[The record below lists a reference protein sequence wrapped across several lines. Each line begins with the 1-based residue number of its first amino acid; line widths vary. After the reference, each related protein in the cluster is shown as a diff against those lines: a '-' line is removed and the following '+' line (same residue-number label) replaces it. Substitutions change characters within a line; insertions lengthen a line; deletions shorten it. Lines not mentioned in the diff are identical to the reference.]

1 MQARWGS
8 GSIAEAAPDDPSVR
22 RGKPVDSVV
31 RGRHNERVPIM
42 NFPEADT
49 PPALNKQVSELR
61 DEAWP
66 PDSASAPG
74 TFAHD
79 PALRPVSMLLVDGAT
94 VLAALDILTK
104 ELVHAG
110 QRYRAAGL
118 STVVTR
124 GTARGQGHGRRLVTA
139 AREAMAAMDLDIGL
153 FTCDRPL
160 QPFYESA
167 GWQHLPGAV
176 LIGGT
181 PQAPFP
187 SDRPGFDKVTLAG
200 FFSSR
205 ARSHRSAFPHSR
217 IELYPGEIDKL
228 W

>member
-1 MQARWGS
+1 MT
-8 GSIAEAAPDDPSVR
+8 
-22 RGKPVDSVV
+22 
-31 RGRHNERVPIM
+31 
-42 NFPEADT
+42 FPETET
-49 PPALNKQVSELR
+49 PPALRTQVGELR

-74 TFAHD
+74 TFTHD

-94 VLAALDILTK
+94 VLAALDILAK
-104 ELVHAG
+104 EIVHAG

-124 GTARGQGHGRRLVTA
+124 GTARGKGHGHRLVTA
-139 AREAMAAMDLDIGL
+139 ARAAMAAMDLDIGL

-167 GWQHLPGAV
+167 GWKWLPGAV
-176 LIGGT
+176 LVGGT
-181 PQAPFP
+181 PRAPFP
-187 SDRPGFDKVTLAG
+187 SDRPGFDKVTMAA
-200 FFSSR
+200 FFSPLGREHR
-205 ARSHRSAFPHSR
+205 ASFPHSR
-217 IELYPGEIDKL
+217 IELYPGEIDTL

>member
-1 MQARWGS
+1 MT
-8 GSIAEAAPDDPSVR
+8 
-22 RGKPVDSVV
+22 
-31 RGRHNERVPIM
+31 
-42 NFPEADT
+42 FPEAAT
-49 PPALNKQVSELR
+49 PPALRTQVCELQ

-74 TFAHD
+74 TFTHD
-79 PALRPVSMLLVDGAT
+79 PALRPVSMLLVEGAT

-104 ELVHAG
+104 EIVHAG
-110 QRYRAAGL
+110 QRYQAAGL

-124 GTARGQGHGRRLVTA
+124 GTARGKGHGHRLVTA
-139 AREAMAAMDLDIGL
+139 ARAAMAGMDLDLGL

-160 QPFYESA
+160 RAFYEGA
-167 GWQHLPGAV
+167 GWQWLPGAV

-181 PQAPFP
+181 PVNPFP
-187 SDRPGFDKVTLAG
+187 SDRPGFDKVTLG
-200 FFSSR
+200 DFFSPL

-217 IELYPGEIDKL
+217 IEVYPGEIDRL

>member
-1 MQARWGS
+1 MT
-8 GSIAEAAPDDPSVR
+8 
-22 RGKPVDSVV
+22 
-31 RGRHNERVPIM
+31 
-42 NFPEADT
+42 FPEADT
-49 PPALNKQVSELR
+49 PPALQTQVSELR

-66 PDSASAPG
+66 PDSPSAPA
-74 TFAHD
+74 TWAHD
-79 PALRPVSMLLVDGAT
+79 PALRPVSMLLVDDAT

-104 ELVHAG
+104 EFVHAG

-124 GTARGQGHGRRLVTA
+124 GAARGKGHGRRLVTA
-139 AREAMAAMDLDIGL
+139 AHAAMATMNLDIGV

-181 PQAPFP
+181 PLAPFP
-187 SDRPGFDKVTLAG
+187 SDRPGFDKVTMAD
-200 FFSSR
+200 FFSPLG
-205 ARSHRSAFPHSR
+205 RSHRSSFPHSR

>member
-1 MQARWGS
+1 M
-8 GSIAEAAPDDPSVR
+8 
-22 RGKPVDSVV
+22 
-31 RGRHNERVPIM
+31 PIVT
-42 NFPEADT
+42 FPEADV
-49 PPALNKQVSELR
+49 PPDLQRQVSELR

-66 PDSASAPG
+66 PDSSSAPG

-94 VLAALDILTK
+94 VLAALDILSK
-104 ELVHAG
+104 QLVHG
-110 QRYRAAGL
+110 GERFRAAGL

-139 AREAMAAMDLDIGL
+139 AREAMAAAMNLDIGL

-160 QPFYESA
+160 RSFYESA

-176 LIGGT
+176 LVGGT
-181 PQAPFP
+181 PLAPFP
-187 SDRPGFDKVTLAG
+187 SDRPGFDKVTMAD
-200 FFSSR
+200 FFSLR
-205 ARSHRSAFPHSR
+205 GRRYRSSFPRSR
-217 IELYPGEIDKL
+217 IELYPGEIDRL

>member
-1 MQARWGS
+1 MTC
-8 GSIAEAAPDDPSVR
+8 
-22 RGKPVDSVV
+22 
-31 RGRHNERVPIM
+31 
-42 NFPEADT
+42 PEAEV
-49 PPALNKQVSELR
+49 PSALRTQVAELR

-79 PALRPVSMLLVDGAT
+79 PALRPVSMLLVEGSS
-94 VLAALDILTK
+94 VLAALDILRK
-104 ELVHAG
+104 EIVHDG
-110 QRYRAAGL
+110 RRFRAAGL

-124 GTARGQGHGRRLVTA
+124 LAARGQGHGRRLVTA
-139 AREAMAAMDLDIGL
+139 ARAEMAARELDLGL

-167 GWQHLPGAV
+167 GWQQLPGAV

-181 PQAPFP
+181 PSDPFP
-187 SDRPGFDKVTLAG
+187 SDRPGFDKVTMAG
-200 FFSSR
+200 FFSPVGLRHR
-205 ARSHRSAFPHSR
+205 ASFPHSR
-217 IELYPGEIDKL
+217 IELYPGEIDRL